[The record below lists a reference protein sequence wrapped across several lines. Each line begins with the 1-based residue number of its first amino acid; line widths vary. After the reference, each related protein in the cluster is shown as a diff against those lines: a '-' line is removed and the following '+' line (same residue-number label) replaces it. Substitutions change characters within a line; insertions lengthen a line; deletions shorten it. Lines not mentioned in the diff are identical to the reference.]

1 MTETPTDPAEL
12 RAEIAATR
20 ADLGQTIEALSA
32 KTDVKAR
39 AKGAASD
46 AVEQTKEKVRAV
58 RDEAGQVAV
67 SVGDRVRSGTTS
79 VRDSIT
85 DVDLPAAVRKS
96 TFPAAMI
103 AVAGAFVGVVLY
115 LVRRRR
121 S

>member
-1 MTETPTDPAEL
+1 MTDTPTDPAEL

-46 AVEQTKEKVRAV
+46 AVEQTKEKVHAV
-58 RDEAGQVAV
+58 RD
-67 SVGDRVRSGTTS
+67 SV
-79 VRDSIT
+79 T

-96 TFPAAMI
+96 TFPAAVI
-103 AVAGAFVGVVLY
+103 AIAAAIVGVVLH

-121 S
+121 A

>member
-1 MTETPTDPAEL
+1 MTETPTDPGEL

-58 RDEAGQVAV
+58 RVEAGQVAAN
-67 SVGDRVRSGTTS
+67 VGDRVRSGTTS
-79 VRDSIT
+79 VRDSVT
-85 DVDLPAAVRKS
+85 DVDVPAAVRKS
-96 TFPAAMI
+96 TFPAAAI
-103 AVAGAFVGVVLY
+103 ALAAAIVGVIMH